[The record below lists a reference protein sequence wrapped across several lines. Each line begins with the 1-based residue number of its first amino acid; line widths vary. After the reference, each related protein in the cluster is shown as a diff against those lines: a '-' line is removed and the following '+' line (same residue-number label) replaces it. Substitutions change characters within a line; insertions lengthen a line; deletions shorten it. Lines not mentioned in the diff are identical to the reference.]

1 MATAVLSGANWLDM
15 RVIAGIYGSRK
26 LKSPQGM
33 KLRPTSDRLRET
45 LFNVLGPQI
54 EGARFVDLYAGTGAV
69 GIEALSRGAAEAVF
83 IEEDARAAKLIQ
95 QNLESL
101 GIKTGAVI
109 LRVEALRGIEMLAA
123 RHEAVPNQGVDIV
136 CLDPP
141 WTNEKEYARV
151 LAALGSASFLSPG
164 ARVVAEHRRQLTLSL
179 NYGALRLVRV
189 IKEGDAALSFFSAR

>member
-1 MATAVLSGANWLDM
+1 M

-33 KLRPTSDRLRET
+33 NLRPTSDRLRET
-45 LFNVLGPQI
+45 LFNVLGLQV

-69 GIEALSRGAAEAVF
+69 GVEALSRGAAEVIF
-83 IEEDARAAKLIQ
+83 VEEHARAAKLIQ
-95 QNLESL
+95 QNLDSL
-101 GIKTGAVI
+101 GVKTGAVI
-109 LRVEALRGIEMLAA
+109 LRVEVLRGIEMLAA
-123 RHEAVPNQGVDIV
+123 RHAAAPEQNAEFV

-164 ARVVAEHRRQLTLSL
+164 ARVVAEHRRKLSLSL

-189 IKEGDAALSFFSAR
+189 LEEGDAALSFFLRGG

>member
-1 MATAVLSGANWLDM
+1 M

-45 LFNVLGPQI
+45 LFNVLGLQI

-69 GIEALSRGAAEAVF
+69 GIEALSRGAAEVIF
-83 IEEDARAAKLIQ
+83 VEEHASAAKLIQ
-95 QNLESL
+95 QNLDSL

-109 LRVEALRGIEMLAA
+109 LRVAALLGIEMLAA
-123 RHEAVPNQGVDIV
+123 RHAAAPEQNADVV

-164 ARVVAEHRRQLTLSL
+164 AQVVAEHRRKLSLSL

-189 IKEGDAALSFFSAR
+189 LEEGDAGLSFFLRGG